1 MNQTL
6 VALAGFAAWTLFLSF
21 LLLNMRAYYTFI
33 SSNKVALNNFSP
45 DGSNTPGFGQ
55 RLTRAQLNCIEMLA
69 AFAALVIV
77 ASLSD
82 QLDVMNSTIIYVLYA
97 RISQSV
103 IHMIS
108 TNMLAVVIRAGFWGI
123 QLALL
128 LFYSSQLLN
137 NIINVTE
144 LVIS

>member
-6 VALAGFAAWTLFLSF
+6 IALSGFAAWTLVLSF

-33 SSNKVALNNFSP
+33 SNNKVSLNNFSP

-55 RLTRAQLNCIEMLA
+55 RLTRAQLNCIEMLP

-77 ASLSD
+77 ASLSE
-82 QLDVMNSTIIYVLYA
+82 QLAVMNSTVLYVLYA
-97 RISQSV
+97 RIGQSV

-108 TNMLAVVIRAGFWGI
+108 TNILAVLVRASLWGI

-128 LFYSSQLLN
+128 LFYSYQLLSN
-137 NIINVTE
+137 TI
-144 LVIS
+144 

>member
-6 VALAGFAAWTLFLSF
+6 IALTGFAGWTLTLSF

-33 SSNKVALNNFSP
+33 SRHKIALNDFSP

-55 RLTRAQLNCIEMLA
+55 RVTRAQLNCIEMLP

-77 ASLSD
+77 ASFSE
-82 QLDVMNSTIIYVLYA
+82 QLDIMNSTVMYVLYA
-97 RISQSV
+97 RVGQS
-103 IHMIS
+103 ITHMIS
-108 TNMLAVVIRAGFWGI
+108 TNMLAVVIRAGFWGV

-128 LFYSSQLLN
+128 LFYSYQLLSN
-137 NIINVTE
+137 A
-144 LVIS
+144 LSL

>member
-1 MNQTL
+1 
-6 VALAGFAAWTLFLSF
+6 
-21 LLLNMRAYYTFI
+21 
-33 SSNKVALNNFSP
+33 
-45 DGSNTPGFGQ
+45 
-55 RLTRAQLNCIEMLA
+55 
-69 AFAALVIV
+69 
-77 ASLSD
+77 
-82 QLDVMNSTIIYVLYA
+82 MNSTIIYVLYA

-128 LFYSSQLLN
+128 FYSFQLLN
-137 NIINVTE
+137 NIINFTE